1 MLALRFMPRRM
12 KSLSIEVLRVIKS
25 ADRVAKYKKTMG
37 KYRLTKD
44 FSQAKGV
51 LTKYDESNRYYG

>member
-1 MLALRFMPRRM
+1 M
-12 KSLSIEVLRVIKS
+12 EVLRVIKS
-25 ADRVAKYKKTMG
+25 SDRVAKYKKTMG